1 MKAETCGQC
10 RFDGRHYTNDDALG
24 GLRSLGPRWRHTTE
38 GIATEVLQSR
48 PAPGVWSAVEYAD
61 HSRDVIRVMSWLS
74 HQVLTSD
81 DFTVP
86 DPPPGD
92 QPVDPEPALLDPGA
106 VLDDLAATAMRFHEK
121 VAKRK
126 SDWARTVRM
135 GADERDVGWIVRH
148 AVHDA
153 THHLQD
159 VGRGL
164 HALGAGAPSATG
176 SVAQLNVSDGGVPKT
191 PVDEVRV
198 NVRGVEGDRQ
208 AERKHHGRP
217 FQALCLWSADVI
229 EELRAEGHPVGF
241 GATGENV
248 TVAGID
254 WSAVRPGVRVRVG
267 EALAEISAY
276 AVPCKKNAQWFVGGD
291 FNRMQHERHPGTS
304 RVYASVLEDG
314 LIRTGDPVVLE
325 P

>member
-1 MKAETCGQC
+1 MQVESCEQC

-24 GLRSLGPRWRHTTE
+24 TLRSLGPRWRHMTE
-38 GIATEVLQSR
+38 GLAVDVLQAR
-48 PAPGVWSAVEYAD
+48 PDPDVWSAVEYAD
-61 HSRDVIRVMSWLS
+61 HSRDVLRVMSWLS
-74 HQVLTSD
+74 HQILTTE
-81 DFTVP
+81 DFAVP

-92 QPVDPEPALLDPGA
+92 QPVDPEPALLDPST
-106 VLDDLAATAMRFHEK
+106 VIEDLAATAMRFHEK
-121 VAKRK
+121 VSGRK
-126 SDWARTVRM
+126 SEWGRTARIGV
-135 GADERDVGWIVRH
+135 DEPDVGWIVRH
-148 AVHDA
+148 AAHDA

-164 HALGAGAPSATG
+164 HALGAGAPTATG
-176 SVAQLNVSDGGVPKT
+176 AVVQLNVSHGGVPKT
-191 PVDEVRV
+191 PVEEVRV

-229 EELRAEGHPVGF
+229 DELRTEGHPIGP
-241 GATGENV
+241 GLAGENV

-254 WSAVRPGVRVRVG
+254 WSTIRPGVRVRVG
-267 EALAEISAY
+267 GVLAEISGY
-276 AVPCKKNAQWFVGGD
+276 AVPCKKNAQWFLGGD

-304 RVYASVLEDG
+304 RAYASVLEDG
-314 LIRTGDPVVLE
+314 VVRTGDPAVVE